1 VSGPDIQPMLDVLER
16 DEALDLGAQEEK
28 LDDEHEV
35 VPTDWPAMFPGR
47 PVRDGEHDWDVH
59 GGDWELDGD
68 IAEEL
73 ARAASAGGEFPVE
86 LPMDDGPGDIV
97 RDDDGGIWDICAW
110 YQPMHFFGHD
120 WGIFIR
126 QDCLLRFALQ
136 IAWRVRTPAPIRDPQ
151 TFGKAV
157 IRAAFASFYLH
168 EHFHHKVESMGLR
181 LHVTRGASSYVPYN
195 RNVYQKTYLT
205 DDCLEEALAN
215 ADAWHRLGTSPYK
228 DNIGRTLVDIT
239 KDYLR
244 YRFRHME
251 PPGYRKAA
259 DYLTK
264 PSLEGGFNRLQGQI
278 KEGTL
283 TPAQPASDWKAAPQL
298 LRSYFSLRSDIY
310 TVVPRGAR
318 PIVPSRV
325 FPKTCSTRDMQR
337 VCERRGYRPTSGGKG
352 SHVKLKDPEGHVI
365 TLPGNRKDLSPGV
378 VSKVLKQLGDFSPND
393 LPSLVRNA

>member
-1 VSGPDIQPMLDVLER
+1 MSGPDIQPMLDVLER
-16 DEALDLGAQEEK
+16 DGALELGGQKEI
-28 LDDEHEV
+28 LDGEHDI
-35 VPTDWPAMFPGR
+35 VPADWPAMFPSR
-47 PVRDGEHDWDVH
+47 PSRDGEHAWDIY
-59 GGDWELDGD
+59 GGEWELDGD
-68 IAEEL
+68 LAEKF
-73 ARAASAGGEFPVE
+73 ARVATV
-86 LPMDDGPGDIV
+86 PMRDEPGDIIG
-97 RDDDGGIWDICAW
+97 DDRGIWDICAW

-126 QDCLLRFALQ
+126 QDCLIRLAFQ
-136 IAWRVRTPAPIRDPQ
+136 IASRVKVPAPIRKPQ
-151 TFGKAV
+151 MFAKAV

-181 LHVTRGASSYVPYN
+181 LHVTRGASSYLPYK
-195 RNVYQKTYLT
+195 RNVYQKTYLS

-239 KDYLR
+239 KEYLR
-244 YRFRHME
+244 HRYQHLE
-251 PPGYRKAA
+251 PPGYRKAV

-264 PSLEGGFNRLQGQI
+264 RTLEDGFNRIQGQI

-283 TPAQPASDWKAAPQL
+283 TPAQPTSDWKAAPQL

-310 TVVPRGAR
+310 TVVPRGVR

-337 VCERRGYRPTSGGKG
+337 VCKKHGFDEVSGGKG
-352 SHVKLKDPEGHVI
+352 SHVKLKDTEGHVI
-365 TLPGNRKDLSPGV
+365 TLPGNRKELSPGV
-378 VSKVLKQLGDFSPND
+378 VGKVLKQIGNYTPHD
-393 LPSLVRNA
+393 LSDLIRSA